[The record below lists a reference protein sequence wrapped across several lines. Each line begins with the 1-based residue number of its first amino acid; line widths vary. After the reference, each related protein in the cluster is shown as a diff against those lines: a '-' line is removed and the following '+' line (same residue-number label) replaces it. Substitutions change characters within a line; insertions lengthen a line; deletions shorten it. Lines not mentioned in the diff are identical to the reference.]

1 MFRMYY
7 ADCVGVKNNCLYP
20 HEIDIT
26 GAASLEEAASHDYV
40 CATYT
45 GNYRSNDNFEASDC
59 LAVECDN
66 DHSDNPRDW
75 IWPKDVAETF
85 PGVEM
90 AFHYSRHHMKP
101 KTGKSMRP

>member
-26 GAASLEEAASHDYV
+26 GAASLEEAAAHDYV

-75 IWPKDVAETF
+75 IWPKDVA
-85 PGVEM
+85 
-90 AFHYSRHHMKP
+90 
-101 KTGKSMRP
+101 